1 MKKTYV
7 LGAITGMGF
16 GFPVTLLCMSLFG
29 GYNVIVQEFL
39 VWMVASALYGLLSV
53 ILFDR
58 KNDLPQM
65 AVLGLH
71 FVGVTAITIAAAL
84 LNGYVSS
91 FADVLPILI
100 PTLVIYVVITGV
112 CAFLNKKTEKQINKA
127 LDEK

>member
-71 FVGVTAITIAAAL
+71 FVGVTAITIASAL

>member
-71 FVGVTAITIAAAL
+71 FVGVTVITIAAAL